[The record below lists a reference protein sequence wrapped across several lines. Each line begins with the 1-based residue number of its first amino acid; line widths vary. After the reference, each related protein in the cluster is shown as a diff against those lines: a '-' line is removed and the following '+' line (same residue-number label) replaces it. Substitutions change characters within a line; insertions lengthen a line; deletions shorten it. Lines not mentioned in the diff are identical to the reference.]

1 MKKLLLVLPIVLAAM
16 SCSKSSTSASQQPAA
31 LSGQQIINGQPAL
44 DNPMTPS
51 VVGLFVKYSGS
62 GVNGVWLQWCTGSV
76 ISPKLILTA
85 AHCVADLQAS
95 DIKINFSGK
104 SVTSQTQMNPATR
117 INDVSTV
124 FETRQVKAIE
134 ANPAYDGSGMHDLA
148 LLSLE
153 SDAPVTAVPVTLLP
167 EKYLNKVANQTTFEG
182 QTKPVLLI
190 GFGLIDENNSTETD
204 VIRSTVVPAQFLN
217 NFVVTDQTVGSG
229 GCNGDSGGPAF
240 VQIDGVY
247 FQTGVTHGPHG
258 SSSTCHETGEW
269 VNPALDAEFL
279 AAAKRKLIP

>member
-1 MKKLLLVLPIVLAAM
+1 MKKLLLVLPFVFAAM
-16 SCSKSSTSASQQPAA
+16 SCSKTDTSAINQP
-31 LSGQQIINGQPAL
+31 LPGQRIINGQPAL
-44 DNPMTPS
+44 DSAMTPS

-62 GVNGVWLQWCTGSV
+62 GVEGVWLQWCTGSV

-85 AHCVADLQAS
+85 AHCVADIEAA

-117 INDVSTV
+117 IKDVSTV

-134 ANPAYDGSGMHDLA
+134 SHPDYNGYGTHDLA

-153 SDAPVTAVPVTLLP
+153 TDAPATAVPVKLLP
-167 EKYLNKVANQTTFEG
+167 EQYLKKDLNETTLEG
-182 QTKPVLLI
+182 QSKPVLLL
-190 GFGLIDENNSTETD
+190 GFGLIDENPSTETE
-204 VIRSTVVPAQFLN
+204 VIRSTTVPAQFLK

-240 VQIDGVY
+240 VELEGVFY
-247 FQTGVTHGPHG
+247 QTGVTHGPHG
-258 SSSTCHETGEW
+258 SSTTCHETGEW
-269 VNPALDAEFL
+269 VNPALDADFL
-279 AAAKRKLIP
+279 ATATKKLIP